1 MDLWWKWRLLIL
13 VQSKPLCWEGEFLI
27 TFPGDNNSV
36 LHVSAIDRNILWPIN
51 FLMYFFCCLRYTYP
65 CISNLYLTIDH
76 IYVILFKLCLVQGH
90 SYLTNYLMAFDEEDE
105 KNDKD
110 ITIKCILNLKQFL
123 LLSRIGGLIYF
134 KVCFLSDKGIF
145 FFSQVMWCQKFWTV

>member
-1 MDLWWKWRLLIL
+1 
-13 VQSKPLCWEGEFLI
+13 
-27 TFPGDNNSV
+27 
-36 LHVSAIDRNILWPIN
+36 
-51 FLMYFFCCLRYTYP
+51 
-65 CISNLYLTIDH
+65 
-76 IYVILFKLCLVQGH
+76 
-90 SYLTNYLMAFDEEDE
+90 MAFDEEDE